1 MSLLAKELTTLE
13 YFRGSGI
20 FAKNRTQAHFTNI
33 IVCAA
38 VGYTRLADLEIDYA
52 TIRNI
57 NVIILVALL
66 IQWPSR

>member
-1 MSLLAKELTTLE
+1 MSLLAKDLTTLE

-20 FAKNRTQAHFTNI
+20 FAKNRTQAHFTYI
-33 IVCAA
+33 IVCA
-38 VGYTRLADLEIDYA
+38 GYTRLADLEIDYA